1 MNPKDTP
8 VHKKELSLTAKRII
22 VITVAVIFVLSIK
35 ACIKESPGQ
44 SKSRMESKKEREAK
58 NMVTKAF
65 VYSKNCVREK
75 LISPITAKFP
85 YVNGSAVTKINDST
99 FTVSS
104 HVDSQN
110 SFGAMIRRNYK
121 CKIIITAKDIYRCE
135 DLTIEE

>member
-8 VHKKELSLTAKRII
+8 VNKKELSLTAKKII
-22 VITVAVIFVLSIK
+22 VITVAVIFVLAIK

-44 SKSRMESKKEREAK
+44 AKSRMESKNEREAK

-85 YVNGSAVTKINDST
+85 YVDGSAVTKINDSI

-110 SFGAMIRRNYK
+110 SFGAMIRMNYK
-121 CKIIITAKDIYRCE
+121 CKIIFTAKDLYKCE
-135 DLTIEE
+135 DLIIEE